1 MKPFKRRNPN
11 KRSKRIHDPTKG
23 CLQLE
28 KLTEAEYNRLE
39 TYVKNMFNEFLDIIP
54 IPNLYQRIYSVV
66 RIFVSDSFVTILD
79 IVSAFFATSHIVQ
92 TKTSIILEIKGFEVE
107 FISIEHVG
115 MGILFYSNLFAEVA
129 NILLRN
135 VISLNATSLDL
146 HTSFGTIQ
154 LSQNFC
160 EVLQFF
166 GLTLQDLY
174 HLKSL
179 EDLFAFWLKSP
190 FYDSSKVDLLTPAEM
205 RCDLPKAFYVFCK
218 NNPKKGVV
226 PSATETLDFFGLRQ
240 DYLMSRQQKEE
251 ELRHKMEHVKRKIAE
266 AITAKGKTWNL
277 QVDQ

>member
-1 MKPFKRRNPN
+1 MN
-11 KRSKRIHDPTKG
+11 KRSKRIHDPAKG
-23 CLQLE
+23 YLQLE
-28 KLTEAEYNRLE
+28 KLTDAEYNRLE
-39 TYVKNMFNEFLDIIP
+39 TYVKNMFDKFLDIIP

-92 TKTSIILEIKGFEVE
+92 TKTSILLEIKGFEVE

-115 MGILFYSNLFAEVA
+115 MGTLFYANSFAEVA

-135 VISLNATSLDL
+135 EISLNATSLDML
-146 HTSFGTIQ
+146 APFGTIQ

-174 HLKSL
+174 SIKSL
-179 EDLFAFWLKSP
+179 EELFAFWLKSP
-190 FYDSSKVDLLTPAEM
+190 FYDSNKAYLLTPTEM
-205 RCDLPKAFYVFCK
+205 RCYLPKAFFVFCK
-218 NNPKKGVV
+218 NNPKKGIV

-240 DYLMSRQQKEE
+240 DYLMSRQHKEK
-251 ELRHKMEHVKRKIAE
+251 ELRHKTEQVRRKIAE
-266 AITAKGKTWNL
+266 TLATRGKIWIL
-277 QVDQ
+277 QADFTGGR